1 MMNRGKIVLNPLL
14 AWREI
19 DGQVVII
26 SPQDSVVHELNET
39 ASFIWKQVGS
49 ARDAAEIATKIEAK
63 YSISASEA
71 QQDTAEF
78 LASLA
83 AKGLLQIEEARGNV

>member
-1 MMNRGKIVLNPLL
+1 MLNPLL

-26 SPQDSVVHELNET
+26 SPEDSVVHELNET
-39 ASFIWKQVGS
+39 ASFIWKQ
-49 ARDAAEIATKIEAK
+49 ADAGGDAGEIARKIGIE

-71 QQDTAEF
+71 RADMDEF
-78 LASLA
+78 LAGLA
-83 AKGLLQIEEARGNV
+83 AKGLLQIAAAARNV